1 MAIDPKENFLC
12 SVVVPVY
19 NEENNVIPL
28 TERLIKALQSVP
40 GCAYEIIFALDP
52 STDRTEDIILSLRAG
67 NPRIKLL
74 RFSRRFGQPA
84 ATLGGLRHARG
95 EVCVII
101 DADLQDPPELIPKL
115 LEKWQTEGADVV
127 YAQRKTRQ
135 GETFPKRIISYLGYW
150 VINRVANV
158 HIPRNTGDFR
168 LLSRRVVTHLLN
180 LRESH
185 GFLRGLVALV
195 GFKQSSVLYDRDK
208 RLAGRGHYN
217 RWSGSFLI
225 GMNGLFGF
233 SRFPLTAIS
242 LLGFI
247 TSGISFLTGLLY
259 LILRLMHK
267 EIPWGNPT
275 LVILVTFLA
284 GVQLLSIGILGQY
297 LGRVYDEVR
306 QRPMYIVESA
316 YGFDNNPWPK
326 HWEPA
331 NSILPEHGNSTF

>member
-1 MAIDPKENFLC
+1 MAIDPRKNFLC

-19 NEENNVIPL
+19 NEENNIAPL
-28 TERLIKALQSVP
+28 TERLVQALQSVP

-52 STDRTEDIILSLRAG
+52 STDRTEDVILSLRAG

-84 ATLGGLRHARG
+84 ATLAGLRHADG
-95 EVCVII
+95 DVSVII
-101 DADLQDPPELIPKL
+101 DADLQDPPELIPEL
-115 LEKWQTEGADVV
+115 IERWQIDGAEVV
-127 YAQRKTRQ
+127 YAQRRTRQ
-135 GETFPKRIISYLGYW
+135 GETLPKRIISYLGYW

-168 LLSRRVVTHLLN
+168 LLSRRVVTHLLH

-208 RLAGRGHYN
+208 RVAGSGHYN
-217 RWSGSFLI
+217 RWTGSFLI

-242 LLGFI
+242 FLGFM
-247 TSGISFLTGLLY
+247 TSGISFLTGLCY
-259 LILRLMHK
+259 LILRLVHW

-306 QRPMYIVESA
+306 QRPLYIVESA
-316 YGFDNNPWPK
+316 YGFDRNPKPLGS
-326 HWEPA
+326 A
-331 NSILPEHGNSTF
+331 DSTIP